1 MTRKKDYK
9 DEHAESAP
17 PEEESAGEPGT
28 KVEDPA
34 RLTEELDRARSR
46 EDELLRAVAELTNVN
61 RRRKQDMETIALFAQ
76 ESLVRNLLPVLDDI
90 ERAIAHS
97 KDRAGDVFHSGL
109 LMIRERLWQILEKEG
124 MEPVQALGT
133 PFDPELHEAVAQ
145 QPGGDQP
152 PGAVLEV
159 VVPGY
164 RFRGRVLRH
173 AQVVVAGP
181 RDGSAH
187 DSAGTGRSNTAKDA
201 EEPDF

>member
-9 DEHAESAP
+9 EEHPEAEA
-17 PEEESAGEPGT
+17 EAGAEREPDT

-34 RLTEELDRARSR
+34 KLAEELERARSR

-61 RRRKQDMETIALFAQ
+61 RRRKQDMESIAQVAQ

-90 ERAIAHS
+90 ERAIAAS
-97 KDRAGDVFHSGL
+97 KGREGDAFYSGL
-109 LMIRERLWQILEKEG
+109 LMIRDRLWQVLEKEG
-124 MEPVQALGT
+124 LQPIDALGT

-145 QPGGDQP
+145 HPSEGRP
-152 PGAVLEV
+152 PGTVLEV
-159 VVPGY
+159 VLPGY

-181 RDGSAH
+181 RQ
-187 DSAGTGRSNTAKDA
+187 DSPGGAETGRASTARGA
-201 EEPDF
+201 GGSDF

>member
-9 DEHAESAP
+9 DEHAEAAP
-17 PEEESAGEPGT
+17 PAEGSTGEPGT

-34 RLTEELDRARSR
+34 KLAEELERARSR

-90 ERAIAHS
+90 DRAIAHS
-97 KDRAGDVFHSGL
+97 KDRAGDAFRSGL

-145 QPGGDQP
+145 QPGGDQAA
-152 PGAVLEV
+152 GAVLEV

-173 AQVVVAGP
+173 AQVVVA
-181 RDGSAH
+181 A
-187 DSAGTGRSNTAKDA
+187 NTAKDA
-201 EEPDF
+201 EERGF

>member
-9 DEHAESAP
+9 DENAEAGH
-17 PEEESAGEPGT
+17 PEEGSAGEPAT

-34 RLTEELDRARSR
+34 RLAEELARARSR

-61 RRRKQDMETIALFAQ
+61 RRRKQDMETIAVFAQ

-90 ERAIAHS
+90 DRAIAHS
-97 KDRAGDVFHSGL
+97 KDRAGDAFHSGV

-124 MEPVQALGT
+124 MEPIQALGA
-133 PFDPELHEAVAQ
+133 PFDPDLHEAVAQ

-152 PGAVLEV
+152 PGVVLEV
-159 VVPGY
+159 VVTGY

-181 RDGSAH
+181 RDG
-187 DSAGTGRSNTAKDA
+187 A
-201 EEPDF
+201 EGL